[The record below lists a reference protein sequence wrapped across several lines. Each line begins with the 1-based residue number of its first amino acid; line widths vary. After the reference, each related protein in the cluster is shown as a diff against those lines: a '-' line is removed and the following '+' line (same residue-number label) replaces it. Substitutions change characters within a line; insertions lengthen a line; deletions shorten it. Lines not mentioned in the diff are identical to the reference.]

1 MITAHDGKVGVI
13 PSNMQLISCHLI
25 EFIFYCMDSFQ
36 LLLRVQK
43 VKRCLCLQEASKPE
57 NRAQRPWIIT
67 MAHRPMYCSNA
78 VGDGCENHENAVSN
92 SSDILLFEQLP
103 VILIDLLVPSSN
115 LLNLHFSLN
124 QKHK

>member
-13 PSNMQLISCHLI
+13 PSNTQLISCHLI
-25 EFIFYCMDSFQ
+25 EFIFNCMADDSFQ
-36 LLLRVQK
+36 LLLHVQK
-43 VKRCLCLQEASKPE
+43 VYRCLCLQEASKPE

-92 SSDILLFEQLP
+92 PSEILLFERLP
-103 VILIDLLVPSSN
+103 VILIYLLVPGSN

-124 QKHK
+124 

>member
-1 MITAHDGKVGVI
+1 MAD
-13 PSNMQLISCHLI
+13 
-25 EFIFYCMDSFQ
+25 DSFQ
-36 LLLRVQK
+36 LLLHVQK
-43 VKRCLCLQEASKPE
+43 VYRCLCLQEASKPE
-57 NRAQRPWIIT
+57 NRAERPWIIT

-103 VILIDLLVPSSN
+103 VILIDLLVPGSN